1 VGDIE
6 AILRHHHRK
15 RSRGPSPQMTFWPGS
30 AAIDCPEVE
39 ALDEEGECQ
48 AIALRVASEQGFEVV
63 VGWAVAAEHEP
74 LLHFWNRREDGA
86 IIDAARAR
94 RAATGYLG
102 GAMTAAEVHEM
113 REAIYREGSLRDN
126 FRSLGRAFGALLDGP
141 V

>member
-1 VGDIE
+1 
-6 AILRHHHRK
+6 
-15 RSRGPSPQMTFWPGS
+15 MTFWPGS
-30 AAIDCPEVE
+30 AAIDCPGVE
-39 ALDEEGECQ
+39 ALDKEGECQ
-48 AIALRVASEQGFEVV
+48 TIALRAASEHCFEVV

-86 IIDAARAR
+86 LIDAARAR

-102 GAMTAAEVHEM
+102 AVMTAAEVHEM
-113 REAIYREGSLRDN
+113 REAIYREESLRND